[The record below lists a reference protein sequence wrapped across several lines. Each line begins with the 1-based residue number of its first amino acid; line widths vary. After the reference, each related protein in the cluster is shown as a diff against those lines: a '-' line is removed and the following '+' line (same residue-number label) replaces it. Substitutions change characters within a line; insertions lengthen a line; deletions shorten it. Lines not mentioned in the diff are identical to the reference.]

1 MSTLDLLTPLE
12 VSARLK
18 VCLKTVYNMLN
29 SGTLQPR
36 RLPGLRAVRVHPDD
50 LEKLI
55 EDAKCQSGSMKKANT
70 KSSLAKGDAEFIEFC
85 QKGRQGNKPR
95 KQKTS
100 SGEKSL
106 EPTS

>member
-1 MSTLDLLTPLE
+1 MERLLTPLQ
-12 VSARLK
+12 VSLTLG

-36 RLPGLRAVRVHPDD
+36 RIPGIRAVRVHPDD
-50 LEKLI
+50 LTKLI
-55 EDAKCQSGSMKKANT
+55 EDSACQSRLTKGAAT
-70 KSSLAKGDAEFIEFC
+70 KSSLAKGDAEYIEFC
-85 QKGRQGNKPR
+85 QKEPRGR
-95 KQKTS
+95 KQSGRKTT